1 MSFEGTYNLIVAEKP
16 SVAEAFANALSNGNY
31 RVWRIRNVKIF
42 EFNVDDERY
51 FSIGLKGHLFN
62 YDFEDKYNSWSN
74 VDPEVLFEVE
84 PIRVIDKASKTYLEA
99 LKKLARNA
107 ETVYLA
113 LDADVEGE
121 SICFEVMDV
130 VKSVNPYA
138 KFKRLWFNSTVK
150 DELIN
155 AFKKPVEPNKL
166 LAEKCFTRMKTD
178 LIIGAAFTRL
188 LTNSV
193 RKLNPKILPYGRF
206 LSYGPC
212 QSPTLYLVVERAWER
227 EKFTPEKFYV
237 IQAIV
242 EIYGAYYKAEYAKG
256 RIEDQNMAKQ
266 LYEKISK
273 FNEAKVAEYKT
284 SIINKKPP
292 KPLST
297 LELEARAS
305 RFLNIRAK
313 NTLDIAE
320 ELYRAGY
327 ISYPRTETEIYSE
340 NLDLKGKLKLFI
352 EHPEYGEYAKKLLSV
367 KIIKPTRGEK
377 DDKAH
382 PPIHP
387 TKSALKSEIIG
398 RFGKRGWQIYDLV
411 VRHFLATLSR
421 DAEIQNIKV
430 CLNIGGEE
438 FILRGQVIIE
448 PGYLEIYPFEKIDEE
463 YIPELK
469 IGDIIKVRGIEI
481 NEGETEPPPYLSEE
495 QLLKLMEKYGI
506 GTDATK
512 QDHIH
517 NNLERGYMYIER
529 KRCIPTPLGRALIET
544 LNEVAP
550 ELIKPEVRG
559 FMEKMFM
566 QIANGE
572 KNSREVLDEAR
583 RHFKNQYMKVK
594 GREFEIASKLIP
606 TVRESINMSNKN
618 RKAWR

>member
-1 MSFEGTYNLIVAEKP
+1 MSLEVYNLIVAEKP
-16 SVAEAFANALSNGNY
+16 SVAEAFANALGNGNY
-31 RVWRIRNVKIF
+31 RVWKIRNVKVF
-42 EFNVDDERY
+42 EFNFNGEK
-51 FSIGLKGHLFN
+51 FISIGLKGHIFN
-62 YDFEDKYNSWSN
+62 YDFETKYNSWSE
-74 VDPEVLFEVE
+74 VDPEVLFEIE
-84 PIRVIDKASKTYLEA
+84 PIRIVEETSKPYMEA
-99 LKKLARNA
+99 LKRLARNA

-121 SICFEVMDV
+121 SICFEVMDI

-150 DELIN
+150 DELID
-155 AFKKPVEPNKL
+155 AVKKPIEPNAL

-193 RKLNPKILPYGRF
+193 RRINPKVLPYGRF

-227 EKFTPEKFYV
+227 EKFTPEKFY
-237 IQAIV
+237 ILQAII
-242 EIYGAYYKAEYAKG
+242 EIYGAYYRAEHAKG
-256 RIEDQNMAKQ
+256 RIKDQKIAKQ
-266 LYEKISK
+266 LYDKISK
-273 FNEAKVAEYKT
+273 IREAKVIGYKT
-284 SIINKKPP
+284 STVKKKPP

-352 EHPEYGEYAKKLLSV
+352 NHPEYGGYAIKILSAKV
-367 KIIKPTRGEK
+367 IKPTKGLK

-387 TKSALKSEIIG
+387 TKSALKEEIIG
-398 RFGKRGWQIYDLV
+398 KFGKRGWQIYDLI

-421 DAEIQNIKV
+421 DAEIQNIRV
-430 CLNIGGEE
+430 DLSIGGEE
-438 FILRGQVIIE
+438 FTLRGQVIME
-448 PGYLEIYPFEKIDEE
+448 LGYLEIYPFETIEEE
-463 YIPELK
+463 YIPELR
-469 IGDIIKVRGIEI
+469 IGDIVKVERLEI
-481 NEGETEPPPYLSEE
+481 HEGETEPPPYLSEE
-495 QLLKLMEKYGI
+495 QLLKLMEEYGI

-517 NNLERGYMYIER
+517 NNIERGYMYIEN
-529 KRCIPTPLGRALIET
+529 KRCIPTPLGKKLIEA

-566 QIANGE
+566 QVASGE
-572 KNSREVLDEAR
+572 KKSEEVLNDAR
-583 RHFKNQYMKVK
+583 KYFKSQYIKVRDK
-594 GREFEIASKLIP
+594 SFEISSKIIP
-606 TVRESINMSNKN
+606 TIKESITTIENK
-618 RKAWR
+618 RSKK

>member
-1 MSFEGTYNLIVAEKP
+1 MSFEAYNLIVAEKP
-16 SVAEAFANALSNGNY
+16 SVAEAFANALGNGNY
-31 RVWRIRNVKIF
+31 KVWKIRNVKVF
-42 EFNVDDERY
+42 EFNFNGEK
-51 FSIGLKGHLFN
+51 FTSIGLKGHIFN
-62 YDFEDKYNSWSN
+62 YDFETKYNSWSE
-74 VDPEVLFEVE
+74 VDPEVLFEIE
-84 PIRVIDKASKTYLEA
+84 PIRIVDEASKPYLEA

-138 KFKRLWFNSTVK
+138 RFKRLWFNSTVK

-155 AFKKPVEPNKL
+155 AVKKPIEPNAL

-193 RKLNPKILPYGRF
+193 RKVNPKVLPYGRF

-227 EKFTPEKFYV
+227 EKFTPEKFYI
-237 IQAIV
+237 IQAILD
-242 EIYGAYYKAEYAKG
+242 IYGAYYRAEYAKG
-256 RIEDQNMAKQ
+256 RIKDQKIAKQ
-266 LYEKISK
+266 LYDKISNFK
-273 FNEAKVAEYKT
+273 EAKVIEYKT
-284 SIINKKPP
+284 SITKKKPP

-327 ISYPRTETEIYSE
+327 ISYPRTETEIYGE

-352 EHPEYGEYAKKLLSV
+352 DHPEYGEYTNKILSAKV
-367 KIIKPTRGEK
+367 IKPTKGLK

-387 TKSALKSEIIG
+387 TKSALKEEIMG
-398 RFGKRGWQIYDLV
+398 KFGKKGWQIYDLI

-421 DAEIQNIKV
+421 DAEIQSIKV
-430 CLNIGGEE
+430 GLSIGGEE
-438 FILRGQVIIE
+438 FTLRGQVIME
-448 PGYLEIYPFEKIDEE
+448 MGYLEVYPFEMVEEE
-463 YIPELK
+463 YIPELR
-469 IGDIIKVRGIEI
+469 IGDIVKVERLEI
-481 NEGETEPPPYLSEE
+481 HEGETEPPPYLSEE
-495 QLLKLMEKYGI
+495 QLLKLMEEYGI

-517 NNLERGYMYIER
+517 NNIERGYMYIEK
-529 KRCIPTPLGRALIET
+529 KRCIPTSLGKRLIEA

-566 QIANGE
+566 QVANGE
-572 KNSREVLDEAR
+572 KRSEEVLNDAR
-583 RHFKNQYMKVK
+583 KYFKSQYIKVRDK
-594 GREFEIASKLIP
+594 SFEISLKIIP
-606 TVRESINMSNKN
+606 TIKESITTIKNK
-618 RKAWR
+618 RSKKI